1 MKKLVWLA
9 AALLAVSFLFPNGL
23 SLPTPAPKPPTPAPV
38 PAPADAVSADPA
50 IVKILANAAAA
61 DKRRIGDVY
70 AGMKAV
76 LTRDGGKRV
85 STTEKFADFH
95 ANTLQL
101 AVDHQPGKY
110 PNLDVEIDRVFKTTV
125 GTDDVVSSNAE
136 TLKKLL
142 TACDIVI
149 ASTK

>member
-9 AALLAVSFLFPNGL
+9 AALLAVSFLFPNGFKFP
-23 SLPTPAPKPPTPAPV
+23 SPLPEPPTPEPV
-38 PAPADAVSADPA
+38 VAVEPDAE
-50 IVKILANAAAA
+50 IVKILETASTA

-101 AVDHQPGKY
+101 AVNHQPGTY
-110 PNLDVEIDRVFKTTV
+110 PNLDVAIDRVFKTIV
-125 GTDDVVSSNAE
+125 GTDDVLPTNDD

-142 TACDIVI
+142 TACDVVI
-149 ASTK
+149 ASAK

>member
-9 AALLAVSFLFPNGL
+9 AALLAVSFLFPNGFKFP
-23 SLPTPAPKPPTPAPV
+23 SPAPTPPAPEPV
-38 PAPADAVSADPA
+38 AAVEPDAE
-50 IVKILANAAAA
+50 IVKILANASAS

-101 AVDHQPGKY
+101 AVNHQPGTY

-125 GTDDVVSSNAE
+125 GTDDVLPTNAD

-149 ASTK
+149 ESTK